1 MSTRRWRSRRSA
13 RPFAAHSPE
22 SVPTGI
28 PERTSIFVTVGT
40 ELPFDRLVRAI
51 DHWAGER
58 GRGSEV
64 FAQIGRTQFRPEH
77 IGWAPLIDGNAFRQ
91 LFDHADLIVA
101 HAGMGTI
108 LGALERS
115 RPLIVVPRRA
125 QLGEHRNEHQLATVA
140 RLAERELIDVAQDEV
155 ELIEWL
161 DRGGHCARPRHL
173 GPSADPRLIA
183 AVRSAITSSRR
194 A

>member
-77 IGWAPLIDGNAFRQ
+77 IGWAPLIDGNT
-91 LFDHADLIVA
+91 FDNCSITPISSSPMQAWA
-101 HAGMGTI
+101 PFS
-108 LGALERS
+108 ERS
-115 RPLIVVPRRA
+115 SGR
-125 QLGEHRNEHQLATVA
+125 
-140 RLAERELIDVAQDEV
+140 
-155 ELIEWL
+155 
-161 DRGGHCARPRHL
+161 
-173 GPSADPRLIA
+173 
-183 AVRSAITSSRR
+183 VR
-194 A
+194 